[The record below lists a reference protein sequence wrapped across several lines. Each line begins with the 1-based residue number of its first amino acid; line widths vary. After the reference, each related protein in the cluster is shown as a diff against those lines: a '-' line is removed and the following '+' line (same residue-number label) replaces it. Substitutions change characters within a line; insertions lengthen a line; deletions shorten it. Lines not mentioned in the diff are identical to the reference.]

1 MRQLQRLREYAAA
14 HGYLV
19 VAEVTATARRKPL
32 GFRPSGEAGLRWRE
46 PAVLVCYRFRAAQLE
61 YAHMSEQTMC
71 RKTCKE
77 KLSPTPAQ
85 ARALE
90 RVLWR

>member
-1 MRQLQRLREYAAA
+1 
-14 HGYLV
+14 
-19 VAEVTATARRKPL
+19 
-32 GFRPSGEAGLRWRE
+32 
-46 PAVLVCYRFRAAQLE
+46 
-61 YAHMSEQTMC
+61 MSEQTMC
-71 RKTCKE
+71 RKTYKE